1 MPLNYLPMSNY
12 AIVIK
17 SIFYFKIGLQSLPTL
32 RNLSWV
38 LPERRPS
45 HLLGIL
51 QEDIPKNLPMSKNN

>member
-1 MPLNYLPMSNY
+1 M
-12 AIVIK
+12 
-17 SIFYFKIGLQSLPTL
+17 FDFKIGLQSLLTL

-51 QEDIPKNLPMSKNN
+51 QEDIPKNPPICRKKINFLNVFCFGI